1 MKTKF
6 TKKGRRILSA
16 ALCLLMMITAL
27 PMSAFAWTSEEGKRC
42 TSSFGDYYVGSDGE
56 YYRSKATYSFIVYD
70 SKGNI
75 TVQSIN
81 AGNAKRKYL
90 MTDNSG
96 THQVYCVESGVDF
109 NTGNFYVSK
118 SGKNSSYFQN
128 LPTDA
133 QFGIMM
139 ALMYGWH
146 EGKSFPLQAQMQ
158 MIMLLRPRQLSGNIS
173 SSSAQ
178 APQTARVQTGLTGT
192 LTTIP

>member
-27 PMSAFAWTSEEGKRC
+27 PMSAFAWTSEEGKSC

-96 THQVYCVESGVDF
+96 THQ
-109 NTGNFYVSK
+109 
-118 SGKNSSYFQN
+118 
-128 LPTDA
+128 L
-133 QFGIMM
+133 
-139 ALMYGWH
+139 
-146 EGKSFPLQAQMQ
+146 
-158 MIMLLRPRQLSGNIS
+158 IS
-173 SSSAQ
+173 TRAIPMCPK
-178 APQTARVQTGLTGT
+178 AERTARIFKTCRLT
-192 LTTIP
+192 LSSVL

>member
-27 PMSAFAWTSEEGKRC
+27 PMSAFAWTSEEGKSC

-90 MTDNSG
+90 MTDN
-96 THQVYCVESGVDF
+96 T
-109 NTGNFYVSK
+109 
-118 SGKNSSYFQN
+118 
-128 LPTDA
+128 
-133 QFGIMM
+133 
-139 ALMYGWH
+139 
-146 EGKSFPLQAQMQ
+146 
-158 MIMLLRPRQLSGNIS
+158 MILSMRK
-173 SSSAQ
+173 
-178 APQTARVQTGLTGT
+178 ARTS
-192 LTTIP
+192 LTTIFKNAKSLHYTKQA

>member
-27 PMSAFAWTSEEGKRC
+27 PMSAFAWTSEEGKSC

-70 SKGNI
+70 SKGNT

-90 MTDNSG
+90 MTDN
-96 THQVYCVESGVDF
+96 TQLF
-109 NTGNFYVSK
+109 QQLFYLADHKYGGS
-118 SGKNSSYFQN
+118 
-128 LPTDA
+128 LPV
-133 QFGIMM
+133 
-139 ALMYGWH
+139 H
-146 EGKSFPLQAQMQ
+146 
-158 MIMLLRPRQLSGNIS
+158 PR
-173 SSSAQ
+173 
-178 APQTARVQTGLTGT
+178 
-192 LTTIP
+192 

>member
-90 MTDNSG
+90 MTDAHLDYNS
-96 THQVYCVESGVDF
+96 
-109 NTGNFYVSK
+109 K
-118 SGKNSSYFQN
+118 LSSA
-128 LPTDA
+128 DA
-133 QFGIMM
+133 MVNG
-139 ALMYGWH
+139 
-146 EGKSFPLQAQMQ
+146 
-158 MIMLLRPRQLSGNIS
+158 LSGALEAIS
-173 SSSAQ
+173 
-178 APQTARVQTGLTGT
+178 
-192 LTTIP
+192 